1 MAEVTSSRTISLGLR
16 KRDRA
21 RQTSCLW
28 PWERFAPPDVMRVE
42 RLVKLT
48 VVGGWGVDAT
58 AVASGSVGPTYLRG
72 I

>member
-1 MAEVTSSRTISLGLR
+1 MAASVARSTAEVTSSRTISLGLR

-28 PWERFAPPDVMRVE
+28 PWERFAPPGVMRVE

-48 VVGGWGVDAT
+48 VIVEG
-58 AVASGSVGPTYLRG
+58 SGRSG
-72 I
+72 